1 MRWYIQNTH
10 TLHKQL
16 KKAIR
21 LPQIIDLPWLVPF
34 WIRLNTHTQT
44 TTTTTKQEQYIQYVL
59 RKFISKNPPAA
70 QCVQCFTPLPNR
82 PHMSPSWPGL
92 RASDL
97 LHLRLIFLAVNIL
110 ELVVTG
116 GGSKGINKSLEH
128 HFKLFF
134 CPLLF
139 FKEVK
144 FQYKGLSSR
153 NVGYSGNLPSVK
165 HRETFPTSKR

>member
-1 MRWYIQNTH
+1 MIHSKHTH
-10 TLHKQL
+10 ASQTTQKGNQTSSNNRFTLTCS
-16 KKAIR
+16 
-21 LPQIIDLPWLVPF
+21 F
-34 WIRLNTHTQT
+34 LNSSKHTHTQT